1 MLTIVKDEAKQNNIQ
16 KTIRRMLKVES
27 YGLTHG
33 NIIIINLECR
43 KPNQMRKALTE
54 LRLAGILELLST
66 QKFPD
71 ID

>member
-1 MLTIVKDEAKQNNIQ
+1 
-16 KTIRRMLKVES
+16 MLKVES

-66 QKFPD
+66 
-71 ID
+71 